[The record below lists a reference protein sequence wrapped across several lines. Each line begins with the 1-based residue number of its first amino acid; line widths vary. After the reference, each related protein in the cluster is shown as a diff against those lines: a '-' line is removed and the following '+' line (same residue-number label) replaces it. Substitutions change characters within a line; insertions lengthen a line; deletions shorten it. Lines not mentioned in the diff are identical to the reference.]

1 MADPQ
6 LYQEYVSFKHL
17 GDSGQSS
24 LDEMGEVVHKREDKG
39 MYEQRGSMHQL

>member
-1 MADPQ
+1 MGTDPQ

-24 LDEMGEVVHKREDKG
+24 VDDMAGVVQKREG
-39 MYEQRGSMHQL
+39 IYEQRGDMHQL